1 MNLLALDTSTV
12 ACSVALS
19 AAGVVYERHE
29 ERARE
34 HTRLLLP
41 MITGVLADARLD
53 IADVDAVILGNGPGS
68 FIGLRI
74 AAAVAQGLCHASGAR
89 LVPLS
94 SLAAVAQAAM
104 AGAAATRVLV
114 AQDAHMHEVYLA
126 AFEAGPD
133 GSPCAAGAVR
143 LCPAGPIADLYAGS
157 LAAGAGWHRY
167 PALWQANRA
176 RLAGRL
182 DILYPRA
189 ASLLAAGAA
198 ALERGRYVDP
208 ERLEP
213 AYVREHVAQPAPVAG
228 A

>member
-41 MITGVLADARLD
+41 MITVAEYDGVHIGD
-53 IADVDAVILGNGPGS
+53 VILGNGPGS

-143 LCPAGPIADLYAGS
+143 LCPAGPIADLCAGS

-198 ALERGRYVDP
+198 ALERGCYVDP